1 MTFKQDYFQN
11 KFTSHWNDSNRS
23 SMAERDVDTI
33 IYLLRTFYDFQFKK
47 DQTILDLG
55 SGDQFLKDEFVKRG
69 MSYSSLD
76 IKDLDFDKDKFN
88 FDNDSFDLVIS
99 LAVLEHLK
107 TPELFLS
114 ESRRVLKN
122 NSCLFLSTP
131 NWKYSKDIF
140 FDDVTHVKPYTPESL
155 NEILSIKD
163 FKDIKIMPNLRCKSK
178 WWYEGRFKFFKACWL
193 VPFTNNTKFIPNF
206 LKGKSRG
213 MFAITK
219 K

>member
-155 NEILSIKD
+155 NEILSIKN

-178 WWYEGRFKFFKACWL
+178 WWYEGKFKFFKACWL
-193 VPFTNNTKFIPNF
+193 VPFTNNAKFIPNF

-213 MFAITK
+213 MFAIAK

>member
-11 KFTSHWNDSNRS
+11 KFTSHWNDSDRS

-122 NSCLFLSTP
+122 DSCLFLSTP

-140 FDDVTHVKPYTPESL
+140 FDDVTHVKPYSPESL
-155 NEILSIKD
+155 NEILSIKN
-163 FKDIKIMPNLRCKSK
+163 FRDIQIMPNLRCKSK

-193 VPFTNNTKFIPNF
+193 VPFTNSAKFIPNF

-213 MFAITK
+213 MFAIAK

>member
-11 KFTSHWNDSNRS
+11 KFTSHWNDSDRS

-140 FDDVTHVKPYTPESL
+140 FDDVTHVKPYTPKSL
-155 NEILSIKD
+155 NEILSIKN

-178 WWYEGRFKFFKACWL
+178 WWYEGKFKFFKACWL
-193 VPFTNNTKFIPNF
+193 VPFTNNAKFIPNF

-213 MFAITK
+213 MFAIAK